1 MTFGQIKSIIEK
13 NLVESYKDSSTF
25 RKTLKEFKHN
35 VLKDKSFSKIY
46 SIYDDLSTP
55 QNLSESDAREF
66 LDESLTVI
74 RHFLKT
80 SNLPKN
86 GQQGK
91 NLYEDIDNLVYFD
104 KVDIKERVESK
115 KRIINT
121 LISGKKGVNE
131 SPKISLKS
139 MVSIANKTLNN
150 YIENLD
156 ESTKKDLFHVIASK
170 NEELETEFESLK
182 ESTVSKLKEVLSKE
196 EDSSIKSKITETI
209 EKIES
214 EKFDQINYVRLKKLD
229 ESILLDS

>member
-1 MTFGQIKSIIEK
+1 
-13 NLVESYKDSSTF
+13 
-25 RKTLKEFKHN
+25 
-35 VLKDKSFSKIY
+35 
-46 SIYDDLSTP
+46 
-55 QNLSESDAREF
+55 
-66 LDESLTVI
+66 
-74 RHFLKT
+74 
-80 SNLPKN
+80 
-86 GQQGK
+86 
-91 NLYEDIDNLVYFD
+91 
-104 KVDIKERVESK
+104 
-115 KRIINT
+115 
-121 LISGKKGVNE
+121 
-131 SPKISLKS
+131 

-214 EKFDQINYVRLKKLD
+214 EKFDQINYVRLRKLD